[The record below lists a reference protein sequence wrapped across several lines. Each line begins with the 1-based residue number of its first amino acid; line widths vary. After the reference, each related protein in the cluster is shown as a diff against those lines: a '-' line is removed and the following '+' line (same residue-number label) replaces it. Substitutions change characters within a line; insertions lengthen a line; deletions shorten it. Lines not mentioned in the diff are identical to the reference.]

1 MNKQPERP
9 SIAHDYVNAFMDSRR
24 WAQFKP
30 REGDIIICTPYKSGT
45 TWTQML
51 CALLIFQTP
60 KLPRRLADI
69 SPWLDMQMAPAAEVL
84 SLFEAQQHRRI
95 IKTHT
100 PLDGLPYFENA
111 TYLFCGR
118 DPRDVFISM
127 QNHIK
132 NQNLPYLFE
141 KLRAQGIN
149 PPARPELPEDINE
162 RFKLWLTKGA
172 NPWEADGYPYW
183 SVFSHASTFWKYRE
197 LSNLHFL
204 HYADLKLDLLG
215 QMKRLA
221 ELLKIDV
228 PEELWDG
235 LVGSASFA
243 SMKANADSTAP
254 GTNHNAWKDNQE
266 FFNKG
271 ENAQWRDL
279 LSAEMLALY
288 EKVRDERA
296 PGEFGQWLE
305 NGFISGNIDYY

>member
-1 MNKQPERP
+1 
-9 SIAHDYVNAFMDSRR
+9 
-24 WAQFKP
+24 
-30 REGDIIICTPYKSGT
+30 
-45 TWTQML
+45 ML

-69 SPWLDMQMAPAAEVL
+69 SPWLDMQMAPVEEVI

-100 PLDGLPYFENA
+100 PLDGLPYFESA

-132 NQNLPYLFE
+132 NQNLPYLME
-141 KLRAQGIN
+141 KLRALGIE
-149 PPARPELPEDINE
+149 PPERPELPDDLNE
-162 RFKLWLTKGA
+162 RFKLWLTVGA

-183 SVFSHASTFWKYRE
+183 SVFSHAQTFWTYRQ
-197 LSNLHFL
+197 LPNLHFL
-204 HYADLKLDLLG
+204 HYSDLKLDLSG

-221 ELLKIDV
+221 KLLGIEVD
-228 PEELWDG
+228 EALWSS
-235 LVGSASFA
+235 LVDSASFA
-243 SMKANADSTAP
+243 SMRANADSIAP
-254 GTNHNAWKDNQE
+254 DTNHNAWKDNQG

-271 ENAQWRDL
+271 ENAQWRNL

-288 EKVRDERA
+288 EQVRDQRA
-296 PGEFGQWLE
+296 PGDFGQWLE
-305 NGFISGNIDYY
+305 SGYLSANIDYH